1 MDDDA
6 HCPLR
11 ARTHAAM
18 HRDLLRTVH
27 CAARV
32 PNGQWAMDRIH
43 YPLTIARRART
54 ANGLWTMG
62 AGSIAHYPL
71 HHPDALMVNG

>member
-1 MDDDA
+1 MDNKQWTTSPFIA

-11 ARTHAAM
+11 ARTRPAM
-18 HRDLLRTVH
+18 HRDLSPIVH
-27 CAARV
+27 CAAGV

-43 YPLTIARRART
+43 CPLAIARRARF

-62 AGSIAHYPL
+62 AGSIAHYL
-71 HHPDALMVNG
+71 S